1 MTINGHELPVML
13 SESIKTGEWAKL
25 SKSSQ
30 LALVFP
36 KADIVN
42 PSFYE
47 EDSLK
52 LENATWPAESDPAY
66 IGVESLSAPPGDI
79 DPARSVLI
87 ADLGPDR
94 PIALDYRTSNCPRVV
109 YLVEGDDANW
119 IEAASNI
126 EALIE
131 NLRCEDARR

>member
-1 MTINGHELPVML
+1 MTINGHELPAIL
-13 SESIKTGEWAKL
+13 SELIKTGEWASL
-25 SKSSQ
+25 SRSSQ
-30 LALVFP
+30 LSVVFL
-36 KADIVN
+36 KADIAN

-52 LENATWPAESDPAY
+52 LENTTWPDENDSAY

-79 DPARSVLI
+79 DPTRSVLI

-94 PIALDYRTSNCPRVV
+94 PIALDYRTSSSPRVV
-109 YLVEGDDANW
+109 YLAEGDDANW
-119 IEAASNI
+119 IEAAPSI

-131 NLRCEDARR
+131 NLRCEDGRQ